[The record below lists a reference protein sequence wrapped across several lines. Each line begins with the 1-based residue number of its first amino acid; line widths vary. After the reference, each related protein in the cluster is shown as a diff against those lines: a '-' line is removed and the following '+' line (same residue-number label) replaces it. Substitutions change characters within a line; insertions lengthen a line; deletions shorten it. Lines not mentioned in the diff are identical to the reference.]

1 MWGFGAE
8 LDVVIEQK
16 HALEGG
22 FFPDANRGDLTVLY
36 FGLPA
41 VRQHCGH
48 FYLIYLRMTSTPSIK
63 RLDTCHCS
71 VSLSYT
77 ARPSTEWPA

>member
-8 LDVVIEQK
+8 LNVVIEQK

-22 FFPDANRGDLTVLY
+22 LFPDANRGDLTVLY
-36 FGLPA
+36 FGLAA

-48 FYLIYLRMTSTPSIK
+48 FYF
-63 RLDTCHCS
+63 CS
-71 VSLSYT
+71 
-77 ARPSTEWPA
+77 AN